1 MMPEEQ
7 PSDLEQLQTIRAN
20 LLARLAEMTA
30 SPKPNYS
37 LDGESYAWAD
47 LFDRYMRQLE
57 TINAQL
63 AGQEPFEFHTRG
75 YT

>member
-1 MMPEEQ
+1 MADEQ
-7 PSDLEQLQTIRAN
+7 PSDLEQLRTIRTN

-37 LDGESYAWAD
+37 LDGESYDWAD
-47 LFDRYMRQLE
+47 LFERYMRQLE
-57 TINAQL
+57 SINSQL

-75 YT
+75 CT

>member
-1 MMPEEQ
+1 MADAQ
-7 PSDLEQLQTIRAN
+7 PSDLDQLRTIRTN
-20 LLARLAEMTA
+20 LLARLADMTA

-47 LFDRYMRQLE
+47 LFERYMQQLE
-57 TINAQL
+57 AINAQL

-75 YT
+75 CT